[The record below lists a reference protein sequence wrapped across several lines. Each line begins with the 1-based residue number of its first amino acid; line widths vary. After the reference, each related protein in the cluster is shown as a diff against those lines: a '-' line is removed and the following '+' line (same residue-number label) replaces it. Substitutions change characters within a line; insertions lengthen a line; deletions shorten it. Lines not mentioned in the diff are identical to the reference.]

1 MAISPRILKVAMIA
15 SFVVALIIM
24 LIAQPWTPALGPS
37 WSPQR
42 IALNYVCTI
51 IGYTIPA
58 IIGCYLFAQKP
69 EWLAPPGRYVAGY
82 KYKPLST
89 YTLTAAAIVAA
100 VYAVAGLPTG
110 VNIDLPALVAGFGA
124 TYFGPIVMMLAFF
137 FGFFV
142 RWAIGGAPWLPVP
155 IIGPSVA
162 LLDASI
168 WAINGY
174 LFWSVIRSPFYEKAS
189 KGVRTALS
197 VLIVLVMIAIWNF
210 GFIIWYAFIGN
221 PLEAFLGYA
230 VFAYSTWI
238 PTGMAFIVLGS
249 IIGHS
254 TYMARVAP
262 RRR

>member
-1 MAISPRILKVAMIA
+1 MKVSPKLLQLCMVV
-15 SFVVALIIM
+15 SFVVATLIM
-24 LIAQPWTPALGPS
+24 IAMKPWTPDLGAS

-42 IALNYVCTI
+42 IALNYVCVI

-58 IIGCYLFAQKP
+58 LISVYLFSQKP
-69 EWLAPPGRYVAGY
+69 EWIAPPGRYIPEH
-82 KYKPLST
+82 KYKTFST

-100 VYAVAGLPTG
+100 VYAVSGLPTG
-110 VNIDLPALVAGFGA
+110 VNIDLPALIAGFGA
-124 TYFGPIVMMLAFF
+124 VYFGPVVMLIAFF

-155 IIGPSVA
+155 VLAASVA

-174 LFWSVIRSPFYEKAS
+174 IFWSLIRGKLYEKAS
-189 KGVRTALS
+189 KTMRTILFIIS
-197 VLIVLVMIAIWNF
+197 IIIMIAVWNF

-230 VFAYSTWI
+230 AFAYSTWI
-238 PTGMAFIVLGS
+238 PTGMAFIVLGAL
-249 IIGHS
+249 IGHS
-254 TYMARVAP
+254 TYTARVTP
-262 RRR
+262 GE